1 MSEYLSAAFLWKF
14 VKFCIVGATGVGVD
28 FGFTYISKEIIKIPK
43 YIANA
48 IGFTAATTTNYYFN
62 RVWTFHSND
71 PEIFTEYSLF
81 FFVSIVGLAINTFVL
96 WMFVS
101 KWKKR
106 FYFSKLY
113 AIGVASIWNFLANVF
128 ITFA

>member
-43 YIANA
+43 YVANA
-48 IGFTAATTTNYYFN
+48 IGFTAATTTNYYLN
-62 RVWTFHSND
+62 RIWTFHSHD
-71 PEIFTEYSLF
+71 PEIFTEYFLF
-81 FFVSIVGLAINTFVL
+81 LIVSIVGLAINTVVL
-96 WMFVS
+96 WIFVS

-113 AIGVASIWNFLANVF
+113 AIGVASVWNFLANVF